1 MEMENAYS
9 QHDDLVVIIQQIS
22 WWLKDICI
30 CWIVL
35 KFRVLHKT
43 SIFFLKVANSHS
55 GVFNNTNTLLA
66 LSVAHGALISGKIKM
81 ELEKEEALNICL

>member
-1 MEMENAYS
+1 M
-9 QHDDLVVIIQQIS
+9 QQI
-22 WWLKDICI
+22 WNMTIWLKDICI

-43 SIFFLKVANSHS
+43 SIFLKKVVNSHF

-81 ELEKEEALNICL
+81 ELEKKEAFNICL